1 MQVPTQGTMRAWF
14 AIALSCALTAQ
25 AQDPKQPRYTERVDV
40 SRVIVDA
47 RVVDHMGSPV
57 RGLDAEDFR
66 VRIGGKVARVDSVI
80 WVDGSELESVAQPVE
95 KERDNDASPV
105 QVTTQIPAGRLIVFL
120 FQKSLEPSR
129 IVGLMRMLME
139 AQGFLG
145 TLGPDDRIAVVSFD
159 SHLRIWTDFTNDR
172 ERLRRLLEHGILFE
186 DPPPVQEAVP
196 VSLIARLP
204 PGDARRVY
212 SVEQSLQRIGEALEP
227 LPGSKSVVLVGHGFG
242 RFSATGVTMEHNYAP
257 AQSALLS
264 ARASVFSLDVTNA
277 DYHSLEEGLRTV
289 SEATGGFFVRTH
301 LFPKQAMRQLAGALE
316 GYYAL
321 FVEKPDLTRGSHDV
335 KVQLTRRK
343 GTVMARTKY
352 ES

>member
-1 MQVPTQGTMRAWF
+1 MRAWV

-25 AQDPKQPRYTERVDV
+25 AQDPQLPRYTERVDV
-40 SRVIVDA
+40 ARVIVDA
-47 RVVDHMGSPV
+47 RVVDNLGSPV
-57 RGLDAEDFR
+57 CGLKADDFR
-66 VRIGGKVARVDSVI
+66 VRIGGKLARVESVI
-80 WVDGSELESVAQPVE
+80 WVDGSEPESAAQTPNQ
-95 KERDNDASPV
+95 DGSSV

-139 AQGFLG
+139 AQGFLD
-145 TLGPDDRIAVVSFD
+145 TLGPDDRIAIVSFD
-159 SHLRIWTDFTNDR
+159 SHLRIWTDFTNER
-172 ERLRRLLEHGILFE
+172 ERLRRLLAHDILFE
-186 DPPPVQEAVP
+186 NPPPVQEAVP

-212 SVEQSLQRIGEALEP
+212 SVEQSLRRIGEALEP

-242 RFSATGVTMEHNYAP
+242 RFSATGITMEHEYAP

-301 LFPKQAMRQLAGALE
+301 LFPKQAMRQLAGALA

-321 FVEKPDLTRGSHDV
+321 FVEKPDLGRGSHGV

-343 GTVMARTKY
+343 GTVMARSTY
-352 ES
+352 EG